1 MHVPFA
7 VDEELLEVPSH
18 ITGFTAISS
27 GLTEAVEE
35 GESVGSIHI
44 DFCCQ
49 RKRDVVLGGSKVAD
63 FLVSAWL
70 LRTKLVAGEPDHGQV
85 IVHLVKFLQAGVL
98 GSGTTGAGDVHH
110 QPPFTSEVSQCG
122 CFSVHHGKG
131 FVKQVRHGCSFS
143 CPIMNMCFASSHA
156 NPLQVP
162 LCGMVMQVLMETSA
176 GNITIDLFHGS
187 APDTVANFV
196 KLVEMGHY
204 DGLHFHRVIED
215 FMIQGGCPHSKDPM
229 SRRAGTGG
237 PGWQIPCEPSALALK
252 HDKPGVLSM
261 ANAGRNTGGSQFFLT
276 TVPTPW
282 LNGNHAVFGA
292 VSEGMDVVHTIERCR
307 KLPGD
312 RPAEPQQIIRCTVV
326 E

>member
-1 MHVPFA
+1 MV
-7 VDEELLEVPSH
+7 
-18 ITGFTAISS
+18 S
-27 GLTEAVEE
+27 G
-35 GESVGSIHI
+35 
-44 DFCCQ
+44 
-49 RKRDVVLGGSKVAD
+49 K
-63 FLVSAWL
+63 
-70 LRTKLVAGEPDHGQV
+70 
-85 IVHLVKFLQAGVL
+85 
-98 GSGTTGAGDVHH
+98 
-110 QPPFTSEVSQCG
+110 
-122 CFSVHHGKG
+122 
-131 FVKQVRHGCSFS
+131 
-143 CPIMNMCFASSHA
+143 A
-156 NPLQVP
+156 NPLEVP
-162 LCGMVMQVLMETSA
+162 LCGQSMQVLMETSA

-196 KLVEMGHY
+196 KLVNMGHY

-215 FMIQGGCPHSKDPM
+215 FMIQGGCPHSKDPQ

-276 TVPTPW
+276 TVATPW

-292 VSEGMDVVHTIERCR
+292 VSEGMDVVKAIEGCK

-312 RPAEPQQIIRCTVV
+312 RPSEPQQIIRCTVI

>member
-1 MHVPFA
+1 M
-7 VDEELLEVPSH
+7 
-18 ITGFTAISS
+18 
-27 GLTEAVEE
+27 
-35 GESVGSIHI
+35 
-44 DFCCQ
+44 
-49 RKRDVVLGGSKVAD
+49 
-63 FLVSAWL
+63 
-70 LRTKLVAGEPDHGQV
+70 
-85 IVHLVKFLQAGVL
+85 
-98 GSGTTGAGDVHH
+98 
-110 QPPFTSEVSQCG
+110 
-122 CFSVHHGKG
+122 
-131 FVKQVRHGCSFS
+131 
-143 CPIMNMCFASSHA
+143 IMNMCFTARQA
-156 NPLQVP
+156 NPLEVP
-162 LCGMVMQVLMETSA
+162 LCGQVMQVLMETSA

-196 KLVEMGHY
+196 RLVEMGHY

-276 TVPTPW
+276 TIATPR

-292 VSEGMDVVHTIERCR
+292 VSEGMDVVHTIERCK

-312 RPAEPQQIIRCTVV
+312 RPAEPQQIIRCTVI